1 VPEARLLKLN
11 EAGFAKRRQLLEQ
24 QTKKN
29 RPPGTASPVPSSV
42 KGKEKGKKAESSK
55 KRSREIS
62 TIENVS
68 GPRGLS
74 ILADWPVGNGLP
86 ETARGEDCHSR
97 FAEIAIGRRLGERD
111 EE

>member
-1 VPEARLLKLN
+1 MPEARLLKLN

-74 ILADWPVGNGLP
+74 ILAD
-86 ETARGEDCHSR
+86 
-97 FAEIAIGRRLGERD
+97 
-111 EE
+111 